1 MKEMNYN
8 RFNYK
13 SYKSRIKCPIFV
25 NRGAHQI
32 TKTAPKPFVKWYNRT
47 TPQVIVHH
55 TASHHTAPHRMV
67 QCGLQFYNK
76 KTTQTTPHHTFF
88 IY

>member
-25 NRGAHQI
+25 NRDAHQI
-32 TKTAPKPFVKWYNRT
+32 V
-47 TPQVIVHH
+47 
-55 TASHHTAPHRMV
+55 
-67 QCGLQFYNK
+67 
-76 KTTQTTPHHTFF
+76 
-88 IY
+88 

>member
-55 TASHHTAPHRMV
+55 TAWCNVVCSFIIKKLHKLHRTIPS
-67 QCGLQFYNK
+67 LYINI
-76 KTTQTTPHHTFF
+76 F
-88 IY
+88 IYF